1 MLVASLTDHIKTT
14 MKETL
19 LNFQYQYSKLFNLG
33 LNRKKFEIVKTKDKL
48 FAMNTSKNTF
58 IALLFTLFAS
68 GHLFSGLIVGLSST
82 EKLGTGFYI
91 AFTFLFIVGLIGFRQ
106 FLWLA
111 NGRQELTIENRT
123 LTLYKKG
130 TFLTKPKIFNLEKVQ
145 NIRQAFDEDNQT
157 LFDKIQK
164 NISVN
169 RKVIFGHTFG
179 QILFD
184 YEGNTIKVFNDL
196 YKAERLKLI
205 DEINK

>member
-1 MLVASLTDHIKTT
+1 ME
-14 MKETL
+14 ETI

-33 LNRKKFEIVKTKDKL
+33 LNRKKFEINATTDKL

-68 GHLFSGLIVGLSST
+68 GHLFSGLIVGLNST
-82 EKLGTGFYI
+82 EKLGTDFYL
-91 AFTFLFIVGLIGFRQ
+91 AFTILFIVGLIGFRQ
-106 FLWLA
+106 FLWLV
-111 NGRQELTIENRT
+111 NGRQELTIENGN

-130 TFLTKPKIFNLEKVQ
+130 TFLTKPKIFDLEKVQ

-157 LFDKIQK
+157 LFDKIQN

-169 RKVIFGHTFG
+169 RKVIFGHIFG

-184 YEGNTIKVFNDL
+184 YNGNTIKVFSDL
-196 YKAERLKLI
+196 KKVERLKLI
-205 DEINK
+205 DEIYKRK